1 MLTLQINKKTQW
13 KIDIGWHPVR
23 EMLWS
28 QNTRRRLNHRT
39 LTPPWPLA
47 PYPGPRPHLGG
58 VHGGGDEGGLGQEVG
73 GAQQVADPLV
83 VSLVL
88 LHGLHVHLL
97 LGQQCLVA
105 RRVAGWRQ
113 ELEVSVATA
122 QQETHSGRGGG
133 VWGGVSRK
141 VLGQFRG
148 LNSPQSYLKLFLKI
162 KIWKRWVYEQENNR
176 REIKS

>member
-1 MLTLQINKKTQW
+1 M
-13 KIDIGWHPVR
+13 
-23 EMLWS
+23 
-28 QNTRRRLNHRT
+28 
-39 LTPPWPLA
+39 
-47 PYPGPRPHLGG
+47 
-58 VHGGGDEGGLGQEVG
+58 G

-83 VSLVL
+83 VPLVL

-105 RRVAGWRQ
+105 RRVAGWWQ

-133 VWGGVSRK
+133 EWGGVSRK

-162 KIWKRWVYEQENNR
+162 KI
-176 REIKS
+176 